1 MCLNII
7 VRTTQRRLTVNKLLA
22 ILLAAVAFTANAQK
36 ITGAGATFP
45 APVYSKWA
53 EQYNKATGVQINY
66 SAIGS
71 SGGIKQIDAK
81 TVDFGAT
88 DDPRK
93 AEEVTT
99 NGQFQFPTVIG
110 GVVPV
115 VNLAGIEAGKLV
127 LDGKT
132 LADIFASKITKWNDP
147 AIVKLNPGIKLPA
160 DDITLVVRSDG
171 SGTTAV
177 FTDYLS
183 RVNSDFKSTIGA
195 GKAVKWGANVAGG
208 KGNAGVAANVK
219 QIAGAIGYVEYA
231 FAKQG
236 KMVHVAMLH
245 KGKVVQPS
253 ADAFAEAALGAD
265 WNTPGMAVNL
275 NDQSKGWPITAA
287 TFILVYKEGNDN
299 TQNVL
304 KFFDWTFANGDKLAL
319 ELDYVP
325 LPKDV
330 QNKIRAEWAKNIK

>member
-1 MCLNII
+1 MKSLIM
-7 VRTTQRRLTVNKLLA
+7 V
-22 ILLAAVAFTANAQK
+22 LLAAITVTANAQV
-36 ITGAGATFP
+36 TGAGATFP
-45 APVYSKWA
+45 APVYAKWA
-53 EQYNKATGVQINY
+53 EHYNKATGIQINY

-71 SGGIKQIDAK
+71 SGGIKQIDK
-81 TVDFGAT
+81 QTVDFGAT

-93 AEEVTT
+93 AEDVTA

-115 VNLAGIEAGKLV
+115 VNLPGVEAGKLV

-132 LADIFASKITKWNDP
+132 LADIFMSRITKWNDP
-147 AIVKLNPGIKLPA
+147 AIAKLNPKITLPA

-183 RVNSDFKSTIGA
+183 RVNSEFKSIVGV
-195 GKAVKWGANVAGG
+195 GKSANWGANVAGG

-219 QIAGAIGYVEYA
+219 QIAGSIGYVEYA
-231 FAKQG
+231 YVKQG
-236 KMVHVAMLH
+236 KMIHVAMLH

-253 ADAFAEAALGAD
+253 AETFAEAAADAD

-275 NDQSKGWPITAA
+275 NNQAKGWPITAA
-287 TFILVYKEGNDN
+287 TFILVYKQGNDK
-299 TQNVL
+299 TQDVL
-304 KFFDWTFANGDKLAL
+304 KFFDWSFANGDKLAL

-325 LPKDV
+325 LPTVV
-330 QNKIRAEWAKNIK
+330 QTKIRAEWARNIK